1 MDRDTV
7 ILGAFCLFV
16 VLVVLRGRLRGMR
29 DGQEDTGNV
38 TRYRSVLALLRWV
51 VLGCL
56 LIYMVSVVCKDAD
69 FWKELGTAEIFLRCF
84 IFIFTIYIFIS
95 DTRSLLRRR
104 NRGGTL
110 KNKAGKSA
118 D

>member
-16 VLVVLRGRLRGMR
+16 VLVVLRGKLHGMR
-29 DGQEDTGNV
+29 NVQENTG
-38 TRYRSVLALLRWV
+38 TPARYRSVLALLRWV

-56 LIYMVSVVCKDAD
+56 LIYMMSFLWKDAD
-69 FWKELGTAEIFLRCF
+69 VWEGVGTAEIFLRCL

-95 DTRSLLRRR
+95 DARSLFRR
-104 NRGGTL
+104 
-110 KNKAGKSA
+110 KNKGAEK
-118 D
+118 